1 MRTRADEERL
11 INPLIGPGSLIE
23 PLGLLSIQ
31 MLRCFCV
38 TFFVINSNFELIIL
52 RNDSVKRCG
61 GETGGGVQDK
71 ALEFIPSFC
80 CLRALFFVSCQL
92 LKPADYMLSE
102 WCPQTVVE
110 LKCNVSR

>member
-80 CLRALFFVSCQL
+80 CLRALFFLFLVNFLNQQIICYQSVSSNRGGE
-92 LKPADYMLSE
+92 K
-102 WCPQTVVE
+102 V
-110 LKCNVSR
+110 